1 MSSDNILMQQRVV
14 LNHIQ
19 ESIKELGYDTK
30 ILDQSSEKSEL
41 KVPILLVGLP
51 RDNKGRDRI
60 INLTFMLQKEQFD
73 YLSLIQ
79 CYSPS
84 PFQLPSTK
92 NLDNLEKL
100 ILAINNNIAVGNIGL
115 TNTFNIFYRYVMS
128 FPKWAL
134 IDKETLQQLF
144 IVFISIQDN
153 FFPLIEKFI
162 MEKTTVEEI
171 LSLFSN

>member
-19 ESIKELGYDTK
+19 ESIRELGYDTK
-30 ILDQSSEKSEL
+30 IFDQSSEKSEL

-84 PFQLPSTK
+84 PFQLTSTK
-92 NLDNLEKL
+92 NLL
-100 ILAINNNIAVGNIGL
+100 
-115 TNTFNIFYRYVMS
+115 
-128 FPKWAL
+128 P
-134 IDKETLQQLF
+134 
-144 IVFISIQDN
+144 
-153 FFPLIEKFI
+153 
-162 MEKTTVEEI
+162 
-171 LSLFSN
+171 